1 MNTQT
6 EATQPP
12 TTLAELN
19 ELSDQAEA
27 LTPSAYPP
35 GRVMVDSVNP
45 DAIQRA
51 IQSGAI
57 KPDLVAGYP
66 DFGWAPEDFQL
77 FQRHNYN
84 TVRITQRNPG
94 DWRLCAVGDYE
105 TGALTA
111 LGLRTYIVARAAFRP
126 HTQTAYASFS
136 NLARVGSILSG
147 IPFYWVWVAWWPD
160 YPTNAEI
167 AEIRAQLR
175 PGARLAGVQYRNKQ
189 ALDIDLSLILD
200 ADWTP
205 AKRDRN

>member
-1 MNTQT
+1 MSTQT
-6 EATQPP
+6 ETTQAPP
-12 TTLAELN
+12 PLAELN
-19 ELSDQAEA
+19 EQAEA
-27 LTPSAYPP
+27 ITPNSLAI
-35 GRVMVDSVNP
+35 GRMMVDSVNP

-126 HTQTAYASFS
+126 HTQTAYAPFP
-136 NLARVGSILSG
+136 NLTPLTPTLPA
-147 IPFYWVWVAWWPD
+147 IP
-160 YPTNAEI
+160 
-167 AEIRAQLR
+167 
-175 PGARLAGVQYRNKQ
+175 
-189 ALDIDLSLILD
+189 SLCFHV
-200 ADWTP
+200 P
-205 AKRDRN
+205 C